1 MSSVRPHNE
10 RGAPRLWHKD
20 RQKLRASKKERAR
33 RGAELARH
41 CIKPACR
48 RRPSS
53 TFFVINAMQGPQR
66 PRRASAWA
74 LDVPAAPEQHNSF
87 EAASGLRTDNTLVVV
102 DS

>member
-1 MSSVRPHNE
+1 
-10 RGAPRLWHKD
+10 
-20 RQKLRASKKERAR
+20 
-33 RGAELARH
+33 
-41 CIKPACR
+41 
-48 RRPSS
+48 
-53 TFFVINAMQGPQR
+53 INAMQGPQR